1 MLVLCKRLSFRL
13 STWLLLAC
21 LVLGLTVP
29 LAYAQSATTQTASSL
44 SLNAPVIDQTRT
56 LNTAEIEA
64 LDAKLRAIHQAERA
78 QIAIVLVPS
87 TGSESTFD
95 VAMRLAEQWKLGTAQ
110 QDNGLLIFVAVQDRR
125 VQILTGYGLESVLPD
140 VITSRIIRE
149 EMTPA
154 FRESDYAGGL
164 NAAVERIDQILQLDP
179 ELAKSQAMQAQNQ
192 AHEQAADPFAN
203 LFGMGIFLF
212 VIGHFLRSFLGR
224 FIASTVVAG
233 LAFLVGSSVFG
244 LPVLL
249 SAMMAVVLFVLLF
262 IGSGTSGS
270 RGSGRR
276 GGGFIFTGGGGSGR
290 YGGGGGYSGG
300 GGGFGGGGASGSW

>member
-1 MLVLCKRLSFRL
+1 MLVLRKRLSFSL

-21 LVLGLTVP
+21 LVLGLNFP
-29 LAYAQSATTQTASSL
+29 LAQAQTATPQIASTL

-56 LNTAEIEA
+56 LNTAEIA
-64 LDAKLRAIHQAERA
+64 VLDAKLRAIHQAGRA

-87 TGSESTFD
+87 TGSENTFD
-95 VAMRLAEQWKLGTAQ
+95 AAMRLAEQWKLGTAQ

-125 VQILTGYGLESVLPD
+125 VQILTGYGLEAVLPD

-149 EMTPA
+149 EITPS
-154 FRESDYAGGL
+154 FREGDYAGGL

-179 ELAKSQAMQAQNQ
+179 EVAKSQAMQAQDQ

-212 VIGHFLRSFLGR
+212 VIGQFLRSFLGR
-224 FIASTVVAG
+224 FIAATLVAG
-233 LAFLVGSSVFG
+233 LALWVGSNLLG
-244 LPVLL
+244 LSLLL
-249 SAMMAVVLFVLLF
+249 SALVAIVLFMLLLSSASTV
-262 IGSGTSGS
+262 G
-270 RGSGRR
+270 RRSGRR
-276 GGGFIFTGGGGSGR
+276 GGGFIFTGGGGGH

>member
-1 MLVLCKRLSFRL
+1 MLVLRKRLSFSL

-21 LVLGLTVP
+21 LVLGLNFP
-29 LAYAQSATTQTASSL
+29 LAQAQTATPQIASTL

-56 LNTAEIEA
+56 LNTAEIA
-64 LDAKLRAIHQAERA
+64 VLDAKLRAIHQAGRA

-87 TGSESTFD
+87 TGIENTFD
-95 VAMRLAEQWKLGTAQ
+95 AAMRLAEQWKLGTAQ

-125 VQILTGYGLESVLPD
+125 VQILTGYGLEAVLPD

-149 EMTPA
+149 EITPS
-154 FRESDYAGGL
+154 FREGDYAGGL

-179 ELAKSQAMQAQNQ
+179 ELAKSQAMQAQDQ

-212 VIGHFLRSFLGR
+212 VIGQFLRSFLGR
-224 FIASTVVAG
+224 FIAATVVAG
-233 LAFLVGSSVFG
+233 LAFWVGSNVFG
-244 LPVLL
+244 LSVLI
-249 SAMMAVVLFVLLF
+249 SAMVAVVLFVLLF
-262 IGSGTSGS
+262 IGVGTGGS
-270 RGSGRR
+270 HGSGRR
-276 GGGFIFTGGGGSGR
+276 GGFIFTGGGGSGR
-290 YGGGGGYSGG
+290 YRGGGGYSGG

>member
-1 MLVLCKRLSFRL
+1 MLVLCKCLSFRL

-21 LVLGLTVP
+21 LVLGLVFP
-29 LAYAQSATTQTASSL
+29 LAYAQSATTPTASRL

-56 LNTAEIEA
+56 LNTAEIAA
-64 LDAKLRAIHQAERA
+64 LDAKLRAIHQAGRA

-95 VAMRLAEQWKLGTAQ
+95 AAMRLAEQWKLGTAQ

-154 FRESDYAGGL
+154 FREGDYAGGL
-164 NAAVERIDQILQLDP
+164 NAAVERLEQILQLDP
-179 ELAKSQAMQAQNQ
+179 ELAKSQAMQAQDQ
-192 AHEQAADPFAN
+192 AHEQLADPFAN

-212 VIGHFLRSFLGR
+212 VIGQFLRSFLGR
-224 FIASTVVAG
+224 FIAATVVAG

-244 LPVLL
+244 LSVLL

-262 IGSGTSGS
+262 IGIGTGGG
-270 RGSGRR
+270 RGGGRR
-276 GGGFIFTGGGGSGR
+276 GGGFIFTGGGGGR